1 MIWHIF
7 KKDWKLLWRFA
18 ACFAALHVVLNV
30 AWLSL
35 GRFYQARFDGVAYG
49 SGWLPGR
56 GLFVVNVLPII
67 ALLGSAF
74 LITAI
79 VHQDAIPGV
88 RQDWLVRPIRRRDL
102 LLAKLVSVLVMV
114 QAPIFLA
121 DLAQGLAGGFPLAQ
135 SAGAAFSR
143 SVYLL
148 LGFGLPLLAFASLT
162 KNFMEAIAGG
172 VAVVLGVS
180 MVSMLSPGLSGALF
194 LVGPALAWVDASMRI
209 AILVAGAAALLG
221 MQYYL
226 RKTILSRWLMAGVV
240 LLYLL
245 APVVRWQSAFAL
257 EQRLSPNTSAG
268 NPVSIRF
275 EPNREALADRQVG
288 PFNYRTFGEVFILLP
303 VRGVGV
309 PDESVLTGE
318 FSTVRLVLPD
328 GQVQNLGHQQ
338 GFQIWKEQPGDGEKA
353 ITWGIRV
360 PRAVYQRIA
369 DQPVRVEIDYSLT
382 LMRLKESQTIPASG
396 GDQRTAQLG
405 WCGTKADDAGLLV
418 QYACFRTGE
427 LGCTSVVLEHKP
439 SGARNPGNR
448 LCRPDYAPY
457 RYRYSP
463 SILNRFTIELPFTDA
478 SVADAKAVKASM
490 VGEATVTAR
499 AYEAQAHFVR
509 QVVIPEIRLKEWAT
523 E

>member
-18 ACFAALHVVLNV
+18 VCFGAVHFVLSV

-35 GRFYQARFDGVAYG
+35 GRFYRARFDGLAYN
-49 SGWLPGR
+49 STWLPGP

-102 LLAKLVSVLVMV
+102 LLAKLVSMLIMV
-114 QAPIFLA
+114 QVPIFLA

-135 SAGAAFSR
+135 SAGAAFGR
-143 SVYLL
+143 SGYLFL
-148 LGFGLPLLAFASLT
+148 SFSLPLLAFASLT
-162 KNFMEAIAGG
+162 RNFMEAVAGG
-172 VAVVLGVS
+172 VALSLGVS
-180 MVSMLSPGLSGALF
+180 LVSMLSPGLLAALYPGS
-194 LVGPALAWVDASMRI
+194 LALSWVDASMRI
-209 AILVAGAAALLG
+209 ALLVAGAVALLG
-221 MQYYL
+221 IQYCL
-226 RKTILSRWLMAGVV
+226 RKTMFSRWLMAGVV

-245 APVVRWQSAFAL
+245 APPVPWLSAFAL
-257 EQRLSPNTSAG
+257 EQRLSPNPGAG
-268 NPVSIRF
+268 NPVTIRF

-288 PFNYRTFGEVFILLP
+288 PSNARRFGAVFILLP

-309 PDESVLTGE
+309 PDDSVLTGD
-318 FSTVRLVLPD
+318 FSTARLVLPD
-328 GQVQNLGHQQ
+328 GQVQNLGLQQ
-338 GFQIWKEQPGDGEKA
+338 GFQIWKEQPGSGEKA

-360 PRAVYQRIA
+360 PHALYQRVA
-369 DQPVRVEIDYSLT
+369 DQPVRVEVDYSLT

-396 GDQRTAQLG
+396 GDQRTTQLG
-405 WCGTKADDAGLLV
+405 WCGTKADDDGLQV
-418 QYACFRTGE
+418 QYGCLRTGDA
-427 LGCTSVVLEHKP
+427 GCTSVVLEDKP
-439 SGARNPGNR
+439 SGARNPPNR
-448 LCRPDYAPY
+448 LCHPDYAPY

-463 SILNRFTIELPFTDA
+463 SILNRFTIELSFTDA
-478 SVADAKAVKASM
+478 SIADPTAVKASM
-490 VGEATVTAR
+490 LPEATVTAR

-509 QVVIPEIRLKEWAT
+509 QMVIPEIKLKDWAT